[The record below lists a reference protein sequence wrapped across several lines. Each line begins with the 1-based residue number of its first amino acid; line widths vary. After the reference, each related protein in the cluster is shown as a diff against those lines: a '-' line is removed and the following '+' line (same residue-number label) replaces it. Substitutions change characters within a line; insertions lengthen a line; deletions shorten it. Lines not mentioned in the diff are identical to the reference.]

1 MKFFS
6 RSGDDSDRAV
16 RLNDLE
22 MADITA
28 IPKLSEVINVERYDD
43 PEWMEIHREVETYS
57 IDKHVFRHTGGEI
70 YRKGWEWTQCLYGL
84 KELGVIT
91 PTARALGVG
100 AGREPVIF
108 WLADRIAKVVA
119 TDLYGNETW
128 SGKEGNF
135 GNEAPKDILDDAAK
149 YCPRSFKK
157 ENVSFENA
165 DGTKLQY
172 ANNSFD
178 LCWSLSSIEHFGGHD
193 ASRKAVQEMAR
204 VTRKGGIVCIATE
217 YLLLD
222 DSSHDEYFTKQEII
236 DYLINATPDLKLVD
250 DMSWNLPPLP
260 YLVDQICFSGEGV
273 HRLRRHVILND
284 GYHQWTSF
292 MLFFRKQ

>member
-1 MKFFS
+1 MEVTH
-6 RSGDDSDRAV
+6 RPA
-16 RLNDLE
+16 
-22 MADITA
+22 TA
-28 IPKLSEVINVERYDD
+28 SFSEVVNVARYDD
-43 PEWMEIHREVETYS
+43 SEWMKIHRDVETYS
-57 IDKHVFRHTGGEI
+57 TDKHVFQHTGGQVH
-70 YRKGWEWTQCLYGL
+70 RKGWEWTQCLYGL
-84 KELGVIT
+84 SKLGALSSD
-91 PTARALGVG
+91 ARALGVG

-108 WLADRIAKVVA
+108 WLSDRISKVVA

-128 SGKEGNF
+128 SGKDGNF
-135 GNEAPKDILDDAAK
+135 GNEAPNDILEDAEK
-149 YCPRSFKK
+149 YCPRPFKK

-172 ANNSFD
+172 ADASFD

-222 DSSHDEYFTKQEII
+222 DTPHDEYFTKQEII

-250 DMSWNLPPLP
+250 DMSWELPPLP
-260 YLVDQICFSGEGV
+260 YLLDQICFSSDGV